1 MRRLMAADDARCR
14 VSRPTHKATD
24 RSALAGLAFLA
35 CAALPTAP
43 APAATTAEVLAAAPA
58 SDWRAV
64 DDAHTL
70 YLELPKG
77 RVVIELEPALAPRT
91 VANIEQFARLHW
103 YDGLAVDR
111 VQDGFVAQWGD
122 ADGKRPVPAALQ
134 RLAPEFSVPLAADAY
149 TPLPDVDGYAG
160 QVGFVHSFP
169 VAREAAT
176 GRGWLTHCYGSV
188 GVGRDNDPATGNGA
202 ELYAVI
208 GHAPRQLDR
217 NVVVVGRVRQGIE
230 LLASLPRGTAE
241 SGFYASAKQRVPI
254 RSVRLVSELPPSQR
268 TPLEVLRSDSQ
279 AFAQLIEARR
289 NRRDAFYVQP
299 AGYIDLCSVM
309 LPVRTPAGR

>member
-1 MRRLMAADDARCR
+1 MSFAAAITAASMAGVVLLPA
-14 VSRPTHKATD
+14 
-24 RSALAGLAFLA
+24 SAS
-35 CAALPTAP
+35 
-43 APAATTAEVLAAAPA
+43 AATTAEVLAASTA
-58 SDWRAV
+58 SDWRPI

-77 RVVIELEPALAPRT
+77 RVIIELEPRLAPRT
-91 VANIEQFARLHW
+91 VANIEQFARLRW

-111 VQDGFVAQWGD
+111 VQDGFVTQWGD
-122 ADGKRPVPAALQ
+122 ADGKRPVPEALR
-134 RLAPEFSVPLAADAY
+134 RLQPEFSVPLAAEAFV
-149 TPLPDVDGYAG
+149 PLADHDGYAP
-160 QVGFVHSFP
+160 QVGFVDSLP
-169 VAREAAT
+169 LARDPAT
-176 GRGWLTHCYGSV
+176 GQAWLTHCYGSV

-230 LLASLPRGTAE
+230 LLSSLPRGKGDG
-241 SGFYASAKQRVPI
+241 GFYKSPRSRVPI
-254 RSVRLVSELPPSQR
+254 STVRIAADLPLAQR
-268 TPLEVLRSDSQ
+268 TPLEVLRSDS
-279 AFAQLIEARR
+279 ASFAQLVEARR

-309 LPVRTPAGR
+309 LPVRSPPGH